1 MANQKKRKI
10 DAECRVFKDSWAKDF
25 FVCEQKGN
33 ILCLICQEKVAVYKE
48 YNVKRHYTTKHA
60 TEFDNLIGQIRI
72 DRANSLKQALIGQQ
86 SFFKAGRQNSEAATK
101 ISYLISE
108 AIARRGKPLSDG
120 EFVKDCLGI
129 LTSVAFPDKQAM
141 VEKISLSHQTIARR
155 VDDLSSNIADSLTKR
170 LGACQF
176 YSLGV
181 DESTD
186 VSDTAQLA
194 IFVRGVTKEFQIVE
208 ELLDLCSMKGKTT
221 GQDIFNDVKRV
232 LLKFNLPEDKLC
244 GLTTDGAP
252 AMIGKHNGF
261 VSLMAKSVPQ
271 NVITHHCIIHQEQLC
286 AKALEMTH
294 VMEKVVSTVN
304 FIRAKGLNHRQFQ
317 AFLAEMGADH
327 DDVIYFCQVR
337 WLSRAATLSRFWSL
351 LNEIKTFM
359 TNKGKDVTFLED
371 ASWLNDLAFLVD
383 ITKYLSDLNI
393 KLQGKEQFVNK
404 LYEHIQSFVHK
415 LELFQKQLNEKN
427 ATHFTVLMTRSAHSI
442 NHDKYSALVGNLLNE
457 FKNRFS
463 DFREHSDE
471 LKIFADPFGTNVT
484 NAPDMF
490 QMELIDMQ
498 SNGDLKRAFSEH
510 TLHTFYS
517 KYITWDSFPNLS
529 NHALR
534 FIALFGSTYCC
545 EQLFSRL
552 KSIKTKSRSLLT
564 DGHLSG
570 ILRIA
575 TSSVPADIEHLCK
588 QKQCQVSH

>member
-1 MANQKKRKI
+1 
-10 DAECRVFKDSWAKDF
+10 
-25 FVCEQKGN
+25 
-33 ILCLICQEKVAVYKE
+33 
-48 YNVKRHYTTKHA
+48 
-60 TEFDNLIGQIRI
+60 
-72 DRANSLKQALIGQQ
+72 
-86 SFFKAGRQNSEAATK
+86 
-101 ISYLISE
+101 
-108 AIARRGKPLSDG
+108 
-120 EFVKDCLGI
+120 
-129 LTSVAFPDKQAM
+129 
-141 VEKISLSHQTIARR
+141 
-155 VDDLSSNIADSLTKR
+155 
-170 LGACQF
+170 
-176 YSLGV
+176 
-181 DESTD
+181 
-186 VSDTAQLA
+186 
-194 IFVRGVTKEFQIVE
+194 
-208 ELLDLCSMKGKTT
+208 MKGKTT
-221 GQDIFNDVKRV
+221 GQDIFNEVKPV

-244 GLTTDGAP
+244 GLTTNGAP

-304 FIRAKGLNHRQFQ
+304 FIRAKGLNHRPFQ

-359 TNKGKDVTFLED
+359 TNKGKDVTLLDD

-383 ITKYLSDLNI
+383 ITKYLLDLNI
-393 KLQGKEQFVNK
+393 KLQGKDQFAQR
-404 LYEHIQSFVHK
+404 LYEHIQSFVHV

-442 NHDKYSALVGNLLNE
+442 NHDKYLALVGNLLNE

-471 LKIFADPFGTNVT
+471 LKIFADPFATNVT

-510 TLHTFYS
+510 SLHTFYS
-517 KYITWDSFPNLS
+517 KYITWDSFPNPS

-534 FIALFGSTYCC
+534 FIALFASTYCC

-570 ILRIA
+570 ILRLA
-575 TSSVPADIEHLCK
+575 TSSVPAGFEHLCK